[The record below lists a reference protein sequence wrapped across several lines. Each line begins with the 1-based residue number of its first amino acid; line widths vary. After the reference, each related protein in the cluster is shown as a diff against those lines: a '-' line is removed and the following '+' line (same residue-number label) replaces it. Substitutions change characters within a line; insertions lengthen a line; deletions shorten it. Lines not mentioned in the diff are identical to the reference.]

1 MTNRRD
7 FLRYSAA
14 AAVAA
19 TTPISAL
26 AEQVR
31 TLPRRAIPG
40 TDESLAIVGLGNSN
54 AFRQGDVE
62 LSRELIG
69 LFLEYGGSYVD
80 TSGSSRDTVGAIMRE
95 QDAHEQ
101 MFLGTYIEGEDLQ
114 SMRDEIARVLEVQ
127 GGDSLDLV
135 LSRAPIDFGERR
147 DQFQQ
152 LKDDGLTR
160 YTGVARSNQR
170 FYSSI
175 MELMNDGALDL
186 IQVNYSIMEPEAANE
201 ILPLAQEKDI
211 AVIINRPFI
220 NGDFFGMVRGQD
232 LPEWATDFDCHSW
245 AQFSLKYILA
255 NPAVTCV
262 LTETSNP
269 RHAVD
274 NFGAGFGRLPDA
286 NQRKRM
292 EAVIR
297 ALL

>member
-1 MTNRRD
+1 MTNRRE
-7 FLRYSAA
+7 FMQYTGAAITAASIPVSA
-14 AAVAA
+14 V
-19 TTPISAL
+19 

-31 TLPRRAIPG
+31 QLARRNIPG
-40 TDESLAIVGLGNSN
+40 TDESLAVVGYGNSS
-54 AFRQGDVE
+54 AFREGNME

-80 TSGSSRDTVGAIMRE
+80 TSGSSRDTVGTIMRE

-101 MFLGTYIEGEDLQ
+101 LFLGTYLEGEDLQ
-114 SMRDEIARVLEVQ
+114 SMRDEIVRVLDVQ

-147 DQFQQ
+147 DQFQR
-152 LKDDGLTR
+152 LKDDGLMR

-175 MELMNDGALDL
+175 MELMNDGALDF
-186 IQVNYSIMEPEAANE
+186 IQVNYSIMEPEAAEE

-220 NGDFFGMVRGQD
+220 NGEYFGIVREQE
-232 LPEWATDFDCHSW
+232 LPEWAADFDCDSW

-255 NPAVTCV
+255 NPAVNCV

-269 RHAVD
+269 RHAID

-286 NQRKRM
+286 DERKRM

-297 ALL
+297 ALM

>member
-1 MTNRRD
+1 MQ
-7 FLRYSAA
+7 YSGAA
-14 AAVAA
+14 IIAASTPLSAVAG
-19 TTPISAL
+19 
-26 AEQVR
+26 QVR
-31 TLPRRAIPG
+31 QLPRRAIPG
-40 TDESLAIVGLGNSN
+40 TDESLAVVGYGNSS

-69 LFLEYGGSYVD
+69 LFLDYGGSYVD
-80 TSGSSRDTVGAIMRE
+80 TSGSSRDTVGSIMRE
-95 QDAHEQ
+95 QGAHEQ
-101 MFLGTYIEGEDLQ
+101 MFLGTYIEGENLQ
-114 SMRDEIARVLEVQ
+114 AMRDEIARVLDVQ

-147 DQFQQ
+147 DQFQR
-152 LKDDGLTR
+152 LKDDQLTR
-160 YTGVARSNQR
+160 YTGVARSNKR

-175 MELMNDGALDL
+175 MELMNDGALDF
-186 IQVNYSIMEPEAANE
+186 IQVNYSIMEPEAAEE
-201 ILPLAQEKDI
+201 ILPLAQEKGV

-220 NGDFFGMVRGQD
+220 NGEYFGMVREQA
-232 LPEWATDFDCHSW
+232 LPEWAADFDCDSW

-269 RHAVD
+269 RHAID

-286 NQRKRM
+286 EERKRM

-297 ALL
+297 ALM

>member
-1 MTNRRD
+1 MQYTG
-7 FLRYSAA
+7 AA
-14 AAVAA
+14 IVAA
-19 TTPISAL
+19 STSMSAL

-31 TLPRRAIPG
+31 KLPRRAIPG

-54 AFRQGDVE
+54 AFRQDDVE

-80 TSGSSRDTVGAIMRE
+80 TSGSSRDTVGKIMRE

-127 GGDSLDLV
+127 GGDTLDLV
-135 LSRAPIDFGERR
+135 LSRSPIDFGERR
-147 DQFQQ
+147 DQFQR

-175 MELMNDGALDL
+175 MELMNDGALDF
-186 IQVNYSIMEPEAANE
+186 IQVNYSMMEPEAAEE

-220 NGDFFGMVRGQD
+220 NGDFFGMVRGQA
-232 LPEWATDFDCHSW
+232 LPEWAADFDCHSW

-255 NPAVTCV
+255 NPAVNCV

-269 RHAVD
+269 RHAID

-286 NQRKRM
+286 NERKRM
-292 EAVIR
+292 AAVIR
-297 ALL
+297 ELM